1 MSGSISS
8 TWNRILT
15 KPVRS
20 ADSYEPAAT
29 DRQERIPGFDQA
41 RFSSTCTVLIGA
53 GGLNSEVGEGLVRK
67 GIGCLKIFDPDRVEL
82 SNLNRQRF
90 FGKDL
95 GENKAWAL
103 VRNLA
108 PEAIGETLLQGCR
121 LSFQDAVEG
130 KLDSVCHVAVCG
142 VDNNRTR
149 IFVSEHF
156 ACLRLPL
163 VILGVSNDGS
173 HGYVFVQ
180 EVGGACFGC
189 LFPDAVEN
197 LREPCPAMPAVKDIL
212 KVVAGIALYAV
223 DSLLMDRKRSW
234 HYKQIFLDGSLGER
248 SFRVERRPACALCM
262 RTLDRTSR
270 RGIA

>member
-1 MSGSISS
+1 MTGSIGS
-8 TWNRILT
+8 TWIRLHT
-15 KPVRS
+15 KRVRS
-20 ADSYEPAAT
+20 SDRDELPAT

-41 RFSSTCTVLIGA
+41 RLSSSCAVLIGA

-90 FGKDL
+90 FVKDL

-103 VRNLA
+103 IRNLA

-121 LSFQDAVEG
+121 LSFQDAIAAG
-130 KLDSVCHVAVCG
+130 LDRVGHVAVCG

-149 IFVSEHF
+149 IFASEHF
-156 ACLRLPL
+156 ARERTPL

-173 HGYVFVQ
+173 HGYAFVQ
-180 EVGGACFGC
+180 EVDGACFGC

-197 LREPCPAMPAVKDIL
+197 RREPCPAVPAVKDIL
-212 KVVAGIALYAV
+212 KVVAGLALYAV
-223 DSLLMDRKRSW
+223 DSVLMDRKRTW
-234 HYKQIFLDGSLGER
+234 HYKQIFLDGSLPER
-248 SFRVERRPACALCM
+248 SFRVERRPACALCAQSVDG
-262 RTLDRTSR
+262 TR
-270 RGIA
+270 RK